1 VFEILPDLLRRGL
14 DTLEACPCAF
24 GCPSCVGPVNEVGR
38 RAKVI
43 AAKLLRELIA

>member
-14 DTLEACPCAF
+14 ETLAGCPCAF

-38 RAKVI
+38 RAKAT
-43 AAKLLRELIA
+43 AAKLLRALTA